1 MCTAPSES
9 PPVYT
14 VQVHESERPANQAL
28 FVRGNLKRNA
38 VPKFVC
44 LEMRRIFDTT
54 VLLFRT
60 LFMLRTGIFSSS
72 MFHVIDIS
80 SFVCVAEDRFIQM
93 RGELL
98 HLKFT
103 RVTNEQN
110 RT

>member
-28 FVRGNLKRNA
+28 FVRGNLKCNA

-44 LEMRRIFDTT
+44 LEMRRIYDTT

-60 LFMLRTGIFSSS
+60 LFMFKNC
-72 MFHVIDIS
+72 
-80 SFVCVAEDRFIQM
+80 FVCVAEDRFIQM